1 MLILEYLEGVFFV
14 IAPLLRM
21 LEGSIDTCL
30 HHIGSESFNGSS
42 GLKTSHTRVGSCV
55 ETRGIRANGLGRR
68 LPVLESAS

>member
-1 MLILEYLEGVFFV
+1 M
-14 IAPLLRM
+14 IAPLLRK

-55 ETRGIRANGLGRR
+55 ETQGVFGLMG
-68 LPVLESAS
+68 LVSTSPSA